1 MMVVREVKKM
11 KLLDYLLTFDY
22 SKYFI
27 IMGRTFLIYA
37 VFRILNFII
46 VFISTKWLKRSKTR
60 FMFHQ
65 SINIIL
71 NIICFGLIF
80 LLWFPYLK
88 SIMTIISFIS
98 AGITIAIRDII
109 LNLFAGFY
117 IKAKKPFKL
126 EDRISIDGVTGDVV
140 LINNLSFKILEV
152 GDRIN
157 GEQSSGLIINIP
169 NSYIFSK
176 TLKNYNMAFKY
187 IWDEITIRLKI
198 DADLES
204 NKKEIINII
213 NSNDI
218 VSAIPKK
225 MKKEIKQATVDY
237 RIYYNHLDPIIY
249 TKINE
254 NHIELNLRFLTHP
267 KKTRIIEDYLWTNIL
282 KSYKENKIDLF
293 IN

>member
-1 MMVVREVKKM
+1 M
-11 KLLDYLLTFDY
+11 KLINYLLSFGY

-27 IMGRTFLIYA
+27 VMGRVLLIYA
-37 VFRILNFII
+37 FFKVLNYII
-46 VFISTKWLKRSKTR
+46 VFVSTKWLKRSKTR

-65 SINIIL
+65 SVDIIL
-71 NIICFGLIF
+71 NIICFVSIF
-80 LLWFPYLK
+80 LYLFPYLK

-126 EDRISIDGVTGDVV
+126 EDRISIDGITGDAV

-169 NSYIFSK
+169 NSFVFSK
-176 TLKNYNMAFKY
+176 SLKNYNTAFKY
-187 IWDEITIRLKI
+187 VWDEMIVRLKI
-198 DADLES
+198 DSDLEK
-204 NKKEIINII
+204 NKKEIMDII
-213 NSNDI
+213 NSNEI
-218 VSAIPKK
+218 ITQIPKK
-225 MKKEIKQATVDY
+225 MKKEIKEATIDY

-249 TKINE
+249 TKVNE
-254 NHIELNLRFLTHP
+254 NHVELNLRFLTHP
-267 KKTRIIEDYLWTNIL
+267 KKTRIIEDYIWTNIL
-282 KSYKENKIDLF
+282 KKYKEKKIDLF
-293 IN
+293 IE

>member
-1 MMVVREVKKM
+1 M
-11 KLLDYLLTFDY
+11 KILDYLLTFNY

-27 IMGRTFLIYA
+27 IMARTFITYA
-37 VFRILNFII
+37 FFKLLKHII
-46 VFISTKWLKRSKTR
+46 VYVTTKWIKRSKTR
-60 FMFHQ
+60 FVFHQ
-65 SINIIL
+65 SVNIIL
-71 NIICFGLIF
+71 NILCFGLIF

-88 SIMTIISFIS
+88 NVMTIISFVS
-98 AGITIAIRDII
+98 AGVTIAIREII

-169 NSYIFSK
+169 NSFVFSK
-176 TLKNYNMAFKY
+176 TLKNYSLAFKY
-187 IWDEITIRLKI
+187 IWNEITIKLRI
-198 DADLES
+198 DADLEK
-204 NKKEIINII
+204 NKQEIMNII
-213 NSNDI
+213 NSNET
-218 VSAIPKK
+218 VSEIPKK

-237 RIYYNHLDPIIY
+237 RIYYNHLEPIIY
-249 TKINE
+249 TKVQD

-282 KSYKENKIDLF
+282 KEYKENKIDLF
-293 IN
+293 VD

>member
-1 MMVVREVKKM
+1 M
-11 KLLDYLLTFDY
+11 KLLNYLLTFDY

-27 IMGRTFLIYA
+27 IMGRTLIIYL
-37 VFRILNFII
+37 FFKLLNYII
-46 VFISTKWLKRSKTR
+46 VIITTKWLKRSKTR
-60 FMFHQ
+60 FVFHQ
-65 SINIIL
+65 SVDIVL
-71 NIICFGLIF
+71 NIICFSFIF

-88 SIMTIISFIS
+88 NVMTIISFIS

-126 EDRISIDGVTGDVV
+126 EDRISIDGITGDVV

-176 TLKNYNMAFKY
+176 TLKNYNTAFKY
-187 IWDEITIRLKI
+187 IWDEITIRIKI
-198 DADLES
+198 DADLEK
-204 NKKEIINII
+204 NKKEIMNII
-213 NSNDI
+213 NSNET
-218 VSAIPKK
+218 VTEIPKK

-237 RIYYNHLDPIIY
+237 RIYYNHLEPIIY
-249 TKINE
+249 TKVVD
-254 NHIELNLRFLTHP
+254 NHIELNLRFLMHP
-267 KKTRIIEDYLWTNIL
+267 KKTRIIEDYLWTEIL
-282 KSYKENKIDLF
+282 KKYKDNKIDLF
-293 IN
+293 VD

>member
-1 MMVVREVKKM
+1 M

-22 SKYFI
+22 SKYLI
-27 IMGRTFLIYA
+27 LLGRTLLIYT
-37 VFRILNFII
+37 FFKLLNYVI
-46 VFISTKWLKRSKTR
+46 VLVTTKWINRSKTR

-65 SINIIL
+65 GVNIIM
-71 NIICFGLIF
+71 NIFCVVIIF
-80 LLWFPYLK
+80 LIWYPYLK
-88 SIMTIISFIS
+88 NVMTVISFIS

-109 LNLFAGFY
+109 LNLFAGLY

-126 EDRISIDGVTGDVV
+126 EDRISIDGVTGDVI

-152 GDRIN
+152 SDKPN

-176 TLKNYNMAFKY
+176 TLKNYNLAFKY
-187 IWDEITIRLKI
+187 VWDEVTIKLKI

-204 NKKEIINII
+204 NKKEIMDII
-213 NSNDI
+213 NSNEI
-218 VSAIPKK
+218 VSDIPKK

-282 KSYKENKIDLF
+282 KKYKENKIDLF
-293 IN
+293 IE

>member
-1 MMVVREVKKM
+1 M

-27 IMGRTFLIYA
+27 IIGRTFLIYA
-37 VFRILNFII
+37 VFRILNFLI

-88 SIMTIISFIS
+88 NVMTIISFIS

-204 NKKEIINII
+204 NKKEIMDII
-213 NSNDI
+213 NSNEI
-218 VSAIPKK
+218 VSDIPKK

-249 TKINE
+249 TKVNE

-282 KSYKENKIDLF
+282 KKYKENKIDLF
-293 IN
+293 VD